1 MESKKELLTEIKNIK
16 TGKGKKIT
24 NKHLKEDIINLSKF
38 WADYY
43 KNYYYIPVLCESFTG
58 KYAYFFKDVYTENL
72 IKVTPENLDK
82 KVEILKERAEK
93 LNIKKALFIGFL
105 VPYYE

>member
-1 MESKKELLTEIKNIK
+1 MEIKSIK

-24 NKHLKEDIINLSKF
+24 NKNLKEDIINLSKY

-43 KNYYYIPVLCESFTG
+43 KDYYYIPVFCESFTG
-58 KYAYFFKDVYTENL
+58 KYAYFFKDVYTKNL
-72 IKVTPENLDK
+72 IIIKPENFGK
-82 KVEILKERAEK
+82 RVEILKERAEK
-93 LNIKKALFIGFL
+93 LKLKKALFIGFK